1 MTLVHCEACGL
12 VQLAQTVDPKHLYHY
27 GYGYRS
33 GTTHTMRDHLKEIVD
48 RASTEVN
55 LNLRSD
61 VVLDIGC
68 NDGTL
73 LSFWPDKFIR
83 VGFDPIAKE
92 ADGFRIVNDFFNYGS
107 YRRVSS
113 EQAKVITA
121 IAMFYDLPSPVDV
134 AKDFYDI
141 LDKDGIVVIEVA
153 YLGAILKGAWDGVC
167 HEHLEYYGL
176 HQLRNI
182 LTEAGFSVFH
192 AELNDING
200 GSLQVWADKGVRPV
214 KDSVSDIIKSEWM
227 FDFESFKLNA
237 YKARRQIKQKLLELK
252 DANATIDIY
261 GASTKGN
268 TLLQFIGLYNE
279 IRWAADRNPEK
290 VGKVTPGTRIPIVSE
305 MASREDPPDYY
316 LVLPWAFKKEF
327 VEREKRLLEQGVKF
341 IFPLPELEIVGH

>member
-1 MTLVHCEACGL
+1 
-12 VQLAQTVDPKHLYHY
+12 
-27 GYGYRS
+27 
-33 GTTHTMRDHLKEIVD
+33 LKDIVD

-83 VGFDPIAKE
+83 VGFDPIAKQ

-107 YRRVSS
+107 YRRTVSD
-113 EQAKVITA
+113 QAKVITA

-141 LDKDGIVVIEVA
+141 LDKDGILIIEVG
-153 YLGAILKGAWDGVC
+153 YLGSLLAGAWDGVC

-200 GSLQVWADKGVRPV
+200 GSLQVWADKSVRPV
-214 KDSVSDIIKSEWM
+214 KESVKDIIKSEWM

-237 YKARRQIKQKLLELK
+237 FKARKNLQFELRMLK
-252 DANATIDIY
+252 ENNQVIDIY

-268 TLLQFIGLYNE
+268 TLLQFIGVTDE
-279 IRWAADRNPEK
+279 IRWAVDRNPEK

-327 VEREKRLLEQGVKF
+327 LERERRLLDKGVKF
-341 IFPLPELEIVGH
+341 IFPLPELEIVGN

>member
-1 MTLVHCEACGL
+1 
-12 VQLAQTVDPKHLYHY
+12 
-27 GYGYRS
+27 
-33 GTTHTMRDHLKEIVD
+33 MRDHLKDIVD

-83 VGFDPIAKE
+83 VGFDPIAKQ

-107 YRRVSS
+107 YRRTVSD
-113 EQAKVITA
+113 QAKVITA

-141 LDKDGIVVIEVA
+141 LDKDGILIIEVG
-153 YLGAILKGAWDGVC
+153 YLGSLLAGAWDGVC

-200 GSLQVWADKGVRPV
+200 GSLQVWADKSVRPV
-214 KDSVSDIIKSEWM
+214 KESVKDIIKSEWM

-237 YKARRQIKQKLLELK
+237 FKARKNLQFELRMLK
-252 DANATIDIY
+252 ENNQVIDIY

-268 TLLQFIGLYNE
+268 TLLQFIGVTDE
-279 IRWAADRNPEK
+279 IRWAVDRNPEK

-327 VEREKRLLEQGVKF
+327 LERERRLLDKGVKF
-341 IFPLPELEIVGH
+341 IFPLPELEIVGN

>member
-1 MTLVHCEACGL
+1 
-12 VQLAQTVDPKHLYHY
+12 
-27 GYGYRS
+27 
-33 GTTHTMRDHLKEIVD
+33 MREHLKDIVD
-48 RASTEVN
+48 RAGTEVN
-55 LNLRSD
+55 LSLRSD

-83 VGFDPIAKE
+83 VGFDPIAQEKE
-92 ADGFRIVNDFFNYGS
+92 GFRIVNEFFNYGS

-113 EQAKVITA
+113 DQVKVITA
-121 IAMFYDLPSPVDV
+121 IAMFYDLPSPLDI
-134 AKDFYDI
+134 AKDLYDI
-141 LDKDGIVVIEVA
+141 LDKDGIIVIEVG
-153 YLGAILKGAWDGVC
+153 YLGALLKGAWDGVC

-176 HQLRNI
+176 HQLRNL

-200 GSLQVWADKGVRPV
+200 GSLQVWADKGVRPI
-214 KDSVSDIIKSEWM
+214 KDSVTDIIKSEWM

-237 YKARRQIKQKLLELK
+237 FKARKNLKFELRLLKE
-252 DANATIDIY
+252 NNQTIDIY

-268 TLLQFIGLYNE
+268 TLLQFIGVTDE

-305 MASREDPPDYY
+305 MESRDNPPDYY

-327 VEREKRLLEQGVKF
+327 IEREQRLLDQGVKF
-341 IFPLPELEIVGH
+341 IFPLPELEIVGN